1 MSSSN
6 SNNNISQK
14 INGRAVFRG
23 FTGGETFMTK
33 KGYKGTKVDT
43 AWTKLIFDSFKY
55 DDEEVAEIAL
65 NSSIADI
72 NSIVYGGEY
81 GTPFSIGEYGFYA
94 ENQFRN
100 QTMILEEAERAH
112 SKGTWFLSQAE
123 WAFVDEKLSNI
134 AHHGKPRFIRAFKGD
149 TFVNLAIRDGAF
161 LVAKLFIDRG
171 LDPMIVN
178 EEDHDCFE
186 IVKEKY
192 ADLSDELL
200 SIQKEWDHAAE
211 VLLLPSEEK
220 ALEEKDKKLLESLN
234 KMLSFIDSVIENL
247 QRRLQLIED
256 DKRLKKV
263 YALKRQ
269 TFPPEK
275 IWNLEQEPKVL
286 HHIQESKELKGYIN
300 GKLNYHDT
308 FKKQHVSLATLIH
321 DSHTKN
327 MKKENTLK
335 LHQKNDDVSDSESS
349 IDELVLK
356 KIHKRTGSISAKDMK
371 ALFGIDINEI
381 LEEENSRQEDDS
393 IKTENDDNGSLEKS
407 VSSTNTPILENLSSS
422 QKAVHIVQKEN
433 ETSMYF

>member
-1 MSSSN
+1 ML
-6 SNNNISQK
+6 SNNNDKK

-23 FTGGETFMTK
+23 FTAGETFMTK
-33 KGYKGTKVDT
+33 KGFKGTKVDT
-43 AWTKLIFDSFKY
+43 AWSKLIFDSFKC

-65 NSSIADI
+65 NSTIADI

-112 SKGTWFLSQAE
+112 SKGGWFLSQAE
-123 WAFVDEKLSNI
+123 WAFVDEKLSNL
-134 AHHGKPRFIRAFKGD
+134 AHHGKPRFIRACRGD

-178 EEDHDCFE
+178 EEDHDCFD
-186 IVKEKY
+186 IIKEKY

-211 VLLLPSEEK
+211 VLLLPTEEK
-220 ALEEKDKKLLESLN
+220 ALEEKDKKLVESLN
-234 KMLSFIDSVIENL
+234 KMLSFIDSIIENL

-263 YALKRQ
+263 YTLKRQ

-275 IWNLEQEPKVL
+275 IWNLEQEPKIL

-308 FKKQHVSLATLIH
+308 FKKQHVSLATLMH
-321 DSHTKN
+321 DSHKKN
-327 MKKENTLK
+327 MKKESTLLLK
-335 LHQKNDDVSDSESS
+335 EKTDDISDSESS
-349 IDELVLK
+349 IDEVILK
-356 KIHKRTGSISAKDMK
+356 KIHKRSGSISAKDMK
-371 ALFGIDINEI
+371 ALLVIDMNEN
-381 LEEENSRQEDDS
+381 LEEENSRQEEDGSNKIENEDNSS
-393 IKTENDDNGSLEKS
+393 IEKS
-407 VSSTNTPILENLSSS
+407 ILSTNTPVSTEYVSS